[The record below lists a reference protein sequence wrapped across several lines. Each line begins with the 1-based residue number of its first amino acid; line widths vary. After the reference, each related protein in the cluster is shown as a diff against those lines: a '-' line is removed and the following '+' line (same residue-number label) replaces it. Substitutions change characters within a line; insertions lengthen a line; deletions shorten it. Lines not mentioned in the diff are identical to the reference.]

1 MLNRRHLI
9 AAAGALTA
17 PGVLAACASTPSVT
31 GREMTVATFNI
42 WHDMGDWPT
51 RRPMVF
57 RELAALDADVIGLQ
71 EVLQDEGLPNQA
83 EDIARELG
91 GYDVHFVSIDPPGQA
106 RRYGNAVLSRLPVLA
121 RDEMKLRPL
130 DDSRTAAHVRVDLG
144 GRPLD
149 LYNTHLHWRQEG
161 GAIRAQQ
168 IADLLNFIDRRPDE
182 APSLVIG
189 DMNAVIAW
197 PEFQPLLARYD
208 DAWRL
213 HNPTA
218 EEPTTLVPGLH
229 QSAVRIDHV
238 LVEKDRFT
246 VHDARL
252 FATQADA
259 AGVYPSDHFGVVAR
273 LAVR

>member
-1 MLNRRHLI
+1 
-9 AAAGALTA
+9 
-17 PGVLAACASTPSVT
+17 
-31 GREMTVATFNI
+31 
-42 WHDMGDWPT
+42 
-51 RRPMVF
+51 
-57 RELAALDADVIGLQ
+57 
-71 EVLQDEGLPNQA
+71 
-83 EDIARELG
+83 
-91 GYDVHFVSIDPPGQA
+91 
-106 RRYGNAVLSRLPVLA
+106 
-121 RDEMKLRPL
+121 MKLRPL

>member
-1 MLNRRHLI
+1 MLNRRRLLVAGAGI
-9 AAAGALTA
+9 AAM
-17 PGVLAACASTPSVT
+17 PLAACATT
-31 GREMTVATFNI
+31 GTSARRSLTVATFNI

-51 RRPMVF
+51 RRPMVI
-57 RELAALDADVIGLQ
+57 RDLAALDADIIGLQ

-83 EDIARELG
+83 EDIAQALG

-130 DDSRTAAHVRVDLG
+130 DDSRTAAHVRVDLDG
-144 GRPLD
+144 SPVD
-149 LYNTHLHWRQEG
+149 IFNTHLHWRQEG

-168 IADLLNFIDRRPDE
+168 IADLLNFIDSRSDD
-182 APSLVIG
+182 ASSLVLG

-213 HNPTA
+213 RNPTA
-218 EEPTTLVPGLH
+218 REPTTLVPGLH

-238 LVEKDRFT
+238 LVEKDCFT

-252 FATQADA
+252 FATEADA
-259 AGVYPSDHFGVVAR
+259 AGVYPSDHFGVMAR